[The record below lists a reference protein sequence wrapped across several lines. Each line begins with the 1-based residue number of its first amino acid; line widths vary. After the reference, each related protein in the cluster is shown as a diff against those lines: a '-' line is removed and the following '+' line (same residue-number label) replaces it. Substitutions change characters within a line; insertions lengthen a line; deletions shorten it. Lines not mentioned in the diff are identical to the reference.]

1 MSKSIKL
8 PQRHKEVLA
17 VIFYTFECL
26 LNQNLTNQYFL
37 ILSNHTDGKI
47 QIQISKSNWGLWKI
61 IRVVN
66 LHWLGLGLASIQKCK
81 KNLKKKF

>member
-37 ILSNHTDGKI
+37 ILSNHTDVRYRYR
-47 QIQISKSNWGLWKI
+47 L
-61 IRVVN
+61 VN
-66 LHWLGLGLASIQKCK
+66 PTGGSRKLLELRIFIGWV
-81 KNLKKKF
+81 